1 MKNSEIRQLSEKELL
16 EQIEEEKSVLTKL
29 KLNHAISPLDNP
41 IKIRDTKKNIARLL
55 SEKNSR
61 KKQQKLNN

>member
-16 EQIEEEKSVLTKL
+16 EQIEEEKNVLTKL